1 MPDCD
6 IKWEENKVGD
16 LIIELRIDVALCGQ
30 SGHKSK
36 IAQLHLGV
44 EKAFQSIKIFA
55 HVSFSRLAS
64 QFKLL
69 DAHY

>member
-1 MPDCD
+1 MPHCD

-16 LIIELRIDVALCGQ
+16 LIIELRIDVGLCGQ

-36 IAQLHLGV
+36 IARLNLGA

-64 QFKLL
+64 
-69 DAHY
+69 